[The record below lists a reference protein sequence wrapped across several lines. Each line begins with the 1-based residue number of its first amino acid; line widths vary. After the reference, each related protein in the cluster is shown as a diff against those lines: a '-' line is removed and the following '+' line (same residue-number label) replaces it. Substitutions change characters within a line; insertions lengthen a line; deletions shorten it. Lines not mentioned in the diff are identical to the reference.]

1 MLWSLDQSSFL
12 AIGLNNW
19 LTDSFEKSDLKILK
33 CRNLLEI
40 KLTNFLPRLQTIIFI
55 WKRQTDQFVVKI
67 KLVLLCFL
75 GCHSK
80 TVLSKARSAVQ
91 QRFTV

>member
-19 LTDSFEKSDLKILK
+19 LSFEKSDFKILK

-55 WKRQTDQFVVKI
+55 WKRQTDQFIVKI

-75 GCHSK
+75 GCYSK